1 MDIKQV
7 IITEIADKES
17 KKYLARSPFHNFRME
32 YEITAGGQMIMHSYC
47 GNGLTLSDIRSI
59 ARCNA
64 QTSPRQLAPP
74 ISFSESFFDNWNE
87 QKKRAVTDPPIPPEL
102 KKELAIY
109 YTFDCFDLQ
118 GELLLSLRSLN
129 GAYAEKFRLP
139 FAGIPY
145 LLYTASGQ
153 LYGVCQFST
162 RSIIPNINIWNQ
174 AHTRSKMYLPNW
186 EKLLLVKEFPLGDDG
201 LPDAEALVKF
211 FDKAE
216 TDFGKVCKNNLSV
229 Y

>member
-17 KKYLARSPFHNFRME
+17 KKYLAHSPFYNFRME
-32 YEITAGGQMIMHSYC
+32 YEITAGGQMILHSYC
-47 GNGLTLSDIRSI
+47 GSGLTLSEIRSI
-59 ARCNA
+59 ARCNSPT
-64 QTSPRQLAPP
+64 TSTPVAPQA
-74 ISFSESFFDNWNE
+74 SFRESFFDNWNE

-109 YTFDCFDLQ
+109 YTFDCFELQ

-153 LYGVCQFST
+153 LYGVCQFTNST
-162 RSIIPNINIWNQ
+162 ALAHRWNQ
-174 AHTRSKMYLPNW
+174 AHTTSRMYCPAPG
-186 EKLLLVKEFPLGDDG
+186 KLLLVREFKLTDG

-229 Y
+229 F